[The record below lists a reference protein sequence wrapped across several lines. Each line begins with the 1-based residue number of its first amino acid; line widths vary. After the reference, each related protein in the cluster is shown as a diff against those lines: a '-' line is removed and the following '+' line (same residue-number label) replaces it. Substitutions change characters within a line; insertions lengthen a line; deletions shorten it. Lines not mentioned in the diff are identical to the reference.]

1 MFLFHRNPRVDPKML
16 HVLTDGTFQVQQMS
30 PSSGSDVLELIGY
43 SRGEVCFR
51 NQKEGQLYIWVVS
64 EQVVRRVVADQG
76 EGSYGF
82 GHSKDGDF
90 VIVRLGCTPL
100 ISTKLMRNESFT
112 YYLDTC
118 VETHDKQKKDSWTR
132 TEACLQVM
140 YDFVNA
146 EPSTF
151 VSQDRMFYWKGQYED
166 DVSIIT
172 YSLDT
177 QEIGNLIAPQ
187 EDGVN
192 NSALVLG
199 HGFKGQL
206 AASLY
211 IAATRTQPCSTLH
224 IWVLHDDFW
233 HKLLAMPSSPYNNP
247 QEVFVPLTF
256 YYGKEDGAINLLFH
270 RNGEEI
276 VISIPAEDVFSTLD
290 QIFREVSV
298 PSAIPSGIKMEF
310 SSWRKFQATPLGDR
324 IYGKKHK
331 EQALGNKVPEEE
343 NKKSGNKISLSFE
356 DDES

>member
-1 MFLFHRNPRVDPKML
+1 MFPKSKR
-16 HVLTDGTFQVQQMS
+16 GTA
-30 PSSGSDVLELIGY
+30 
-43 SRGEVCFR
+43 
-51 NQKEGQLYIWVVS
+51 YIWVVS

-132 TEACLQVM
+132 TEACLQV
-140 YDFVNA
+140 V
-146 EPSTF
+146 STCCLAL
-151 VSQDRMFYWKGQYED
+151 
-166 DVSIIT
+166 
-172 YSLDT
+172 YSCY
-177 QEIGNLIAPQ
+177 PK
-187 EDGVN
+187 
-192 NSALVLG
+192 NSHV
-199 HGFKGQL
+199 
-206 AASLY
+206 
-211 IAATRTQPCSTLH
+211 PPLH

-247 QEVFVPLTF
+247 KEVFVPLTF

-276 VISIPAEDVFSTLD
+276 VISIPAEEVLSTLNLS
-290 QIFREVSV
+290 FREVSV

-331 EQALGNKVPEEE
+331 EQALGNKVPEED